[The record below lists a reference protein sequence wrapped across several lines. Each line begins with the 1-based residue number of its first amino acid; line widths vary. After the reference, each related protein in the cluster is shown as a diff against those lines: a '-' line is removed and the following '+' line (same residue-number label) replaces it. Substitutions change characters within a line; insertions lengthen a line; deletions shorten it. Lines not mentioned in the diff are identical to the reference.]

1 MNPSLDQDELD
12 FSPDDV
18 TVKIS
23 ELLVATADESDALID
38 NSVQEV
44 LHLMRESMKM
54 DVAFVGEFTEGKRV
68 FRYVDTAPDHAVV
81 AAGDADPLAETWCQ
95 RVVDGRL
102 PPFIADARNNPAS
115 ADLERKLPFRI
126 GTFISTPIVLSGGE
140 IYGTLCCFSSRPLED
155 PDQLD
160 LKRLK
165 LTARLAANKIDRGRA
180 AREPK
185 QVRAGLN
192 NA

>member
-1 MNPSLDQDELD
+1 MNTPIAKDESG
-12 FSPDDV
+12 FGPEDV

-54 DVAFVGEFTEGKRV
+54 DVAFVSEFTEGKRV
-68 FRYVDTAPDHAVV
+68 FRYVDTAPGKPAI
-81 AAGDADPLAETWCQ
+81 ASGESDPLEESWCK

-102 PPFIADARNNPAS
+102 PQFIADAAQNPAS
-115 ADLERKLPFRI
+115 ASLEKQSPYRI
-126 GTFISTPIVLSGGE
+126 GTFISTPIVLSGGR
-140 IYGTLCCFSSRPLED
+140 IYGTLCCFSHRVLEN
-155 PDQLD
+155 PDEAD

-165 LTARLAANKIDRGRA
+165 LTARLTANKIDKSLA
-180 AREPK
+180 ALERK
-185 QVRAGLN
+185 HLDLSL
-192 NA
+192 